1 MTRPRPKRGQPAT
14 PPPVTAK
21 MLMEDLSLLYAR
33 IKQEEAAQD
42 RAEARARRT
51 RGRVQGRL

>member
-21 MLMEDLSLLYAR
+21 MLMEDLSRLYAR
-33 IKQEEAAQD
+33 IQQEEEDQD
-42 RAEARARRT
+42 RAEARARRK
-51 RGRVQGRL
+51 RGRRQV